1 MTAAG
6 IDRAINKAIAQLALE
21 NKELTFRLGLV
32 VAKLA
37 IARDCRPAVI
47 MKEIDELAA
56 NHPIS
61 QDSDASSD
69 QIFYDALSL
78 VRTNHFLKKQVKE

>member
-1 MTAAG
+1 
-6 IDRAINKAIAQLALE
+6 
-21 NKELTFRLGLV
+21 
-32 VAKLA
+32 LA